1 MYFISQQ
8 GSHYED
14 RRSCPHFLPQQW
26 GLTECHLPI
35 KATNNVLTL
44 EVRFLSS
51 VAVGSSTLPTK
62 APLNPVIV
70 LILTSQMGR
79 RPHGDVHI
87 TLVQSEIARVKR
99 R

>member
-1 MYFISQQ
+1 MYFITQQ
-8 GSHYED
+8 GSHQED
-14 RRSCPHFLPQQW
+14 SRSFPHFLPQQW

-44 EVRFLSS
+44 EVQFLSF
-51 VAVGSSTLPTK
+51 VATGPSTLPTK

-70 LILTSQMGR
+70 LMLTSRMGR
-79 RPHGDVHI
+79 RLHGDVHI
-87 TLVQSEIARVKR
+87 TVVESEIARVNR